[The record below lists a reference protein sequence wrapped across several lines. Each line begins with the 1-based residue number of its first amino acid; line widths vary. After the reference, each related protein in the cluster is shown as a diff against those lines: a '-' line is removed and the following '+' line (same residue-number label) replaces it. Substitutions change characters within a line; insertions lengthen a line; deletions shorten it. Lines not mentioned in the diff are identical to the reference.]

1 MTQAQGPAFHP
12 VAISETGPATRELV
26 RLVLA
31 GPPAELLAAYTSP
44 GQYMQIREGE
54 GKPGFFA
61 IACGPGQDRI
71 EFLIKRGSPL
81 ADAIAAKRAGEHL
94 SISAPAGKG
103 YPMAEARG
111 RDVVLFAAGS
121 GIAPLRAV
129 IHAMLKDRGAFKR
142 VRLFYGARSAEA
154 FAFAEEI
161 EAWGSAGIEVTRAC
175 SQPGAQGWTGSCGH
189 VQDAFRAARLE
200 LDSGA
205 CVFACGMKGMVEG
218 VKAACEACGV
228 PAARVFQNF

>member
-1 MTQAQGPAFHP
+1 MTQAPDP
-12 VAISETGPATRELV
+12 VFQPVTISETGPASRELV
-26 RLVLA
+26 KMVLA
-31 GPPAELLAAYTSP
+31 QPPAGLLAAYTTP
-44 GQYMQIREGE
+44 GQYVQIRESE

-61 IACGPGQDRI
+61 IACGPGQGRI
-71 EFLIKRGSPL
+71 ELLIKRGSPL
-81 ADAIAAKRAGEHL
+81 ADLIAAKRSGETL

-129 IHAMLKDRGAFKR
+129 IHTILKDRGAFKS
-142 VRLFYGARSAEA
+142 VRLFYGARSAA
-154 FAFAEEI
+154 SFAFEEEI
-161 EAWGSAGIEVTRAC
+161 DAWSSAGIEITRSC
-175 SQPGAQGWTGSCGH
+175 SQPGDQAWTGPRGH
-189 VQDAFRAARLE
+189 VQDAFREAGPE
-200 LDSGA
+200 LDAGA